1 MIFRLLRYSVKSIF
15 PFHFIDTCQGL
26 YYNKQKFDT
35 CQGYPH
41 KFDTKEEM
49 SMYRG
54 NNPTALQSQ
63 KMIIDALL
71 KLMEKKE
78 FSKINIKELCSGA
91 MVSRQTF
98 YSLFD
103 SKEEVIGLHLDTLFD
118 TYIRRFVQTKNNFTV
133 RQLCD
138 STITYLI
145 ENKKL
150 LQIMV
155 KSDLDYL
162 VKAKMES
169 YLSNLNSLLKTA
181 KRENMDYAIA
191 FLTGALMS
199 VISLAVKN
207 DDLEDKEKIS
217 GLIEEIITGKY
228 FQT

>member
-1 MIFRLLRYSVKSIF
+1 
-15 PFHFIDTCQGL
+15 
-26 YYNKQKFDT
+26 
-35 CQGYPH
+35 
-41 KFDTKEEM
+41 
-49 SMYRG
+49 MYRG
-54 NNPTALQSQ
+54 NHPTALQSQ

-78 FSKINIKELCSGA
+78 FSKINIKELCAGA

-118 TYIRRFVQTKNNFTV
+118 TYTRRFVQTKNNFTV

-150 LQIMV
+150 IQIMV

-169 YLSNLNSLLKTA
+169 YLSNLNSLQKTA

-228 FQT
+228 FQA